1 MEVDEEM
8 IDTTTEQN
16 FEEIT
21 NINDIFTGKV
31 QQIIQYEDQGEHKEK
46 LSSDEFKFM
55 YLNPNDKDLYSAW
68 EASFETDVEGYK
80 PDDDKVIEN
89 AVKQRWI
96 VQLPKVL
103 FFLIT
108 RVYYDK
114 DRKTFAKNNDAFDFE
129 EVIYPD
135 RYLLKNREI
144 SDKLRDQVNKLR
156 LKARAC
162 QDHINKFKNYND
174 KNQNIGSV
182 LHSAANLLKSNQESM
197 EMDNESSDDLKLF
210 NPENLCS
217 SVDQVESQESIQNM
231 ISYLTKL
238 QEKSLE
244 QVTIMEEQLSALQK
258 EIKDHYKSVD
268 ATPYHLHSLM
278 IHDGNHQSGHYYN
291 FIKNF
296 SNDTFWRY
304 NDISVSEVSSDTVF
318 EEAKGGKGTIN
329 AYCLVYISEDIYQTC
344 KKPGLHDYQLQNEN
358 TSVTDQYNQLVP
370 PEITKKVLEENA
382 NLLYSIMEAEAVE
395 KASEIR
401 KLYNERFDKIQK
413 FKSDNSMKVDFV
425 SQIVQFYIK
434 SKKPGQI
441 DFEHIAKF
449 HLLNLWVKEIAK
461 IDGGIFALS
470 KSDLLREHIESQI
483 IKSSECKNSPN
494 SLDLS
499 EEDQQMYIEK
509 TESFKDTQRQALIAT
524 SVFADIIQDDY
535 KSALLTIVFESQTNG
550 LVKYLNVIKDAAKV
564 ISVCYWSDINKSII
578 NKESYEQ
585 VIEPWIQALAYIFN
599 NIINDD
605 QDNHYKQALVNLKT
619 TYEVVGSKMEGYQEK
634 FSQWVEAFESR
645 TIREFTFDET
655 WTPKF
660 KPELQQKID
669 SLNGID
675 YDKYYDCYTSE
686 NIGVIYNET
695 FETFKTSRMHWIK
708 IHRQIYKKAR
718 PLFNSEQFLEQEKEI
733 GNDLK
738 QFAAQ

>member
-8 IDTTTEQN
+8 IDTKTEQN

-31 QQIIQYEDQGEHKEK
+31 QQIIRYEDQGEHKEK

-238 QEKSLE
+238 QDKSLE

-449 HLLNLWVKEIAK
+449 HLLNL
-461 IDGGIFALS
+461 
-470 KSDLLREHIESQI
+470 
-483 IKSSECKNSPN
+483 
-494 SLDLS
+494 
-499 EEDQQMYIEK
+499 
-509 TESFKDTQRQALIAT
+509 
-524 SVFADIIQDDY
+524 
-535 KSALLTIVFESQTNG
+535 
-550 LVKYLNVIKDAAKV
+550 
-564 ISVCYWSDINKSII
+564 
-578 NKESYEQ
+578 
-585 VIEPWIQALAYIFN
+585 
-599 NIINDD
+599 
-605 QDNHYKQALVNLKT
+605 
-619 TYEVVGSKMEGYQEK
+619 
-634 FSQWVEAFESR
+634 
-645 TIREFTFDET
+645 
-655 WTPKF
+655 
-660 KPELQQKID
+660 
-669 SLNGID
+669 
-675 YDKYYDCYTSE
+675 
-686 NIGVIYNET
+686 
-695 FETFKTSRMHWIK
+695 
-708 IHRQIYKKAR
+708 
-718 PLFNSEQFLEQEKEI
+718 
-733 GNDLK
+733 
-738 QFAAQ
+738 

>member
-21 NINDIFTGKV
+21 NIHDIFTGKV
-31 QQIIQYEDQGEHKEK
+31 QQIIRYEDQGEHKEK

-238 QEKSLE
+238 QDKSLE

-304 NDISVSEVSSDTVF
+304 NDISVSEVSPDTVF

-449 HLLNLWVKEIAK
+449 HLLNL
-461 IDGGIFALS
+461 
-470 KSDLLREHIESQI
+470 
-483 IKSSECKNSPN
+483 
-494 SLDLS
+494 
-499 EEDQQMYIEK
+499 
-509 TESFKDTQRQALIAT
+509 
-524 SVFADIIQDDY
+524 
-535 KSALLTIVFESQTNG
+535 
-550 LVKYLNVIKDAAKV
+550 
-564 ISVCYWSDINKSII
+564 
-578 NKESYEQ
+578 
-585 VIEPWIQALAYIFN
+585 
-599 NIINDD
+599 
-605 QDNHYKQALVNLKT
+605 
-619 TYEVVGSKMEGYQEK
+619 
-634 FSQWVEAFESR
+634 
-645 TIREFTFDET
+645 
-655 WTPKF
+655 
-660 KPELQQKID
+660 
-669 SLNGID
+669 
-675 YDKYYDCYTSE
+675 
-686 NIGVIYNET
+686 
-695 FETFKTSRMHWIK
+695 
-708 IHRQIYKKAR
+708 
-718 PLFNSEQFLEQEKEI
+718 
-733 GNDLK
+733 
-738 QFAAQ
+738 

>member
-31 QQIIQYEDQGEHKEK
+31 QQIIRYEDQGEHKEK

-197 EMDNESSDDLKLF
+197 EMDNESGDDLKLF

-238 QEKSLE
+238 QDKSLE

-449 HLLNLWVKEIAK
+449 HLLNL
-461 IDGGIFALS
+461 
-470 KSDLLREHIESQI
+470 
-483 IKSSECKNSPN
+483 
-494 SLDLS
+494 
-499 EEDQQMYIEK
+499 
-509 TESFKDTQRQALIAT
+509 
-524 SVFADIIQDDY
+524 
-535 KSALLTIVFESQTNG
+535 
-550 LVKYLNVIKDAAKV
+550 
-564 ISVCYWSDINKSII
+564 
-578 NKESYEQ
+578 
-585 VIEPWIQALAYIFN
+585 
-599 NIINDD
+599 
-605 QDNHYKQALVNLKT
+605 
-619 TYEVVGSKMEGYQEK
+619 
-634 FSQWVEAFESR
+634 
-645 TIREFTFDET
+645 
-655 WTPKF
+655 
-660 KPELQQKID
+660 
-669 SLNGID
+669 
-675 YDKYYDCYTSE
+675 
-686 NIGVIYNET
+686 
-695 FETFKTSRMHWIK
+695 
-708 IHRQIYKKAR
+708 
-718 PLFNSEQFLEQEKEI
+718 
-733 GNDLK
+733 
-738 QFAAQ
+738 

>member
-8 IDTTTEQN
+8 IDTTKEQN

-31 QQIIQYEDQGEHKEK
+31 QQIIRYEDQGEHKEK

-238 QEKSLE
+238 QDKSLE

-304 NDISVSEVSSDTVF
+304 NDISVSEVSPDTVF

-449 HLLNLWVKEIAK
+449 HLLNL
-461 IDGGIFALS
+461 
-470 KSDLLREHIESQI
+470 
-483 IKSSECKNSPN
+483 
-494 SLDLS
+494 
-499 EEDQQMYIEK
+499 
-509 TESFKDTQRQALIAT
+509 
-524 SVFADIIQDDY
+524 
-535 KSALLTIVFESQTNG
+535 
-550 LVKYLNVIKDAAKV
+550 
-564 ISVCYWSDINKSII
+564 
-578 NKESYEQ
+578 
-585 VIEPWIQALAYIFN
+585 
-599 NIINDD
+599 
-605 QDNHYKQALVNLKT
+605 
-619 TYEVVGSKMEGYQEK
+619 
-634 FSQWVEAFESR
+634 
-645 TIREFTFDET
+645 
-655 WTPKF
+655 
-660 KPELQQKID
+660 
-669 SLNGID
+669 
-675 YDKYYDCYTSE
+675 
-686 NIGVIYNET
+686 
-695 FETFKTSRMHWIK
+695 
-708 IHRQIYKKAR
+708 
-718 PLFNSEQFLEQEKEI
+718 
-733 GNDLK
+733 
-738 QFAAQ
+738 